1 MKSNLCMNVMA
12 LLLALVMV
20 ASPVMAATSEPADP
34 MATALLFDYSAS
46 ASRPTSGAVEVR
58 FSATGM
64 TLLDKIGAKSIK
76 VYQSYDNHNWTLVK
90 TYSAS
95 STSGMLISDD
105 FSHDGGVT
113 YSGYVGVYYKAY
125 VQLYGED
132 NGISESKYKWTS
144 VVV

>member
-1 MKSNLCMNVMA
+1 MKFNLCMNVMA
-12 LLLALVMV
+12 LLLAVVMV
-20 ASPVMAATSEPADP
+20 ATPVTAATSDPAEP
-34 MATALLFDYSAS
+34 MASALLSDYSAS
-46 ASRPTSGAVEVR
+46 ASRPTSGAVKVKY
-58 FSATGM
+58 SVTGM

-90 TYSAS
+90 TYNAS

-105 FSHDGGVT
+105 FSHSGSVT

-125 VQLYGED
+125 VQLYAEN
-132 NGISESKYKWTS
+132 NGISESKYQWTS